1 MDSGRA
7 GADGQT
13 ATGTP
18 MRNRFT
24 MSRTGEMGY
33 YGAVF
38 EIEQEIPD

>member
-1 MDSGRA
+1 MDSGHA

-13 ATGTP
+13 ARSTP
-18 MRNRFT
+18 MRNRFA

-38 EIEQEIPD
+38 EITQEIPD